1 MEEKRKFEYGA
12 RKLSAKQALLSPA
25 GCFGMLIS
33 AFFIIWFLRSFVMAV
48 RSVGFSGA
56 LWGNLPSLAALFVC
70 CFLFIWPA
78 LHDGKKKTEGEN
90 VLRVGE
96 STVVMIRKGKKDT
109 FFRAEI
115 VSVALHESRRG
126 FLLSFTLSNGGEE
139 LFPDLLPVV
148 ALIPL
153 SRIFG
158 AYLKREK
165 LAEQPRE
172 RKVDRGKIWFTAFLS
187 LPVWAGIAVLALSLN
202 GWNIPVILGVFFLLS
217 GCGMVCIPFSLIPL
231 VKNCVMPLFMGAV
244 FAVTPLGFAAEL
256 AAHESQSLSDLFAGF
271 PFTPLNCAVVMLTA
285 VGILGIL
292 QACGN
297 AFRHGYVR
305 YLKSKQ
311 GAEV

>member
-1 MEEKRKFEYGA
+1 MEEKWKFKYGA

-126 FLLSFTLSNGGEE
+126 FLLSFTLSNGG
-139 LFPDLLPVV
+139 
-148 ALIPL
+148 
-153 SRIFG
+153 
-158 AYLKREK
+158 
-165 LAEQPRE
+165 
-172 RKVDRGKIWFTAFLS
+172 
-187 LPVWAGIAVLALSLN
+187 
-202 GWNIPVILGVFFLLS
+202 
-217 GCGMVCIPFSLIPL
+217 
-231 VKNCVMPLFMGAV
+231 
-244 FAVTPLGFAAEL
+244 
-256 AAHESQSLSDLFAGF
+256 
-271 PFTPLNCAVVMLTA
+271 
-285 VGILGIL
+285 
-292 QACGN
+292 
-297 AFRHGYVR
+297 
-305 YLKSKQ
+305 
-311 GAEV
+311 